1 MSIEKAEI
9 KRLTAQTLGK
19 KMDQK
24 VEAAKAE
31 FHRFEGA
38 KGAMSNN
45 VIAGLVSVKAVW
57 KKNLEDEQVTKEEA
71 DLAMRVVSQCEGVV
85 RNLIEKAAADLL
97 VHQGKLQ
104 GLELGV
110 QECER
115 LFNEEG
121 AKAQALLKALEEG
134 NAEIEGEA
142 PEGDRPNLRVV
153 GTRPGPSVAQQR
165 KAESQDKATEPEPPP
180 PKPEP
185 PENQVR
191 KEGEQ
196 PPKPKGRKKSDQNPK
211 LFPQGKG

>member
-1 MSIEKAEI
+1 VASA
-9 KRLTAQTLGK
+9 R
-19 KMDQK
+19 
-24 VEAAKAE
+24 AE
-31 FHRFEGA
+31 FHRLEGA
-38 KGAMSNN
+38 KGALANN

-57 KKNLEDEQVTKEEA
+57 KKNLEDDQITKEEA
-71 DLAMRVVSQCEGVV
+71 DLAMRVVSQCEGVI
-85 RNLIEKAAADLL
+85 RNLVEKASADIL

-121 AKAQALLKALEEG
+121 AKAQALLKALEDG

-142 PEGDRPNLRVV
+142 QPGERPNLRVI
-153 GTRPGPSVAQQR
+153 GTRPGPGIAQQR
-165 KAESQDKATEPEPPP
+165 KAQEQNKDPGQEETPPP

-185 PENQVR
+185 PENRVV

-196 PPKPKGRKKSDQNPK
+196 PSKRKGRKKANPNPQ